1 MTTAAIARPAIARP
15 AYITRQEQEAKR
27 ALQLFLQTEEGER
40 LFRQGGYSVRS
51 KRVLIQG
58 HGVGTKGVVA
68 PCPHKTGTLQARAWN
83 AGVDSRLNDFD
94 L

>member
-1 MTTAAIARPAIARP
+1 MTTAAIARPA
-15 AYITRQEQEAKR
+15 YITNQAKARQEQEAKR
-27 ALQLFLQTEEGER
+27 AFQLYLQTEEGER
-40 LFRQGGYSVRS
+40 LFRQGGYSVKS
-51 KRVLIQG
+51 KRVFVIG

-68 PCPHKTGTLQARAWN
+68 PCPHKSGTLQAQAWN

>member
-1 MTTAAIARPAIARP
+1 MVTLALVRPTYISSQVEAR
-15 AYITRQEQEAKR
+15 QKQEAKR
-27 ALQLFLQTEEGER
+27 AFEAFLETEEGYDIYK
-40 LFRQGGYSVRS
+40 QGGYSVKS
-51 KRVLIQG
+51 KRVFVIG

-68 PCPHKTGTLQARAWN
+68 PCPHKSGTLQAQAWN